1 MPILNLQMKWEILDL
16 NLSFTAENK
25 MGNLHKKCFLLGE
38 LNSET
43 IMNYAHTVE
52 LLAFKD
58 FE

>member
-1 MPILNLQMKWEILDL
+1 MLDL

-38 LNSET
+38 LKSET
-43 IMNYAHTVE
+43 VMNSAHTVE

>member
-1 MPILNLQMKWEILDL
+1 MKWEILDL